1 MIRQLAGVSI
11 NNALAPLALRHRF
24 SAALP
29 LTDIDNRIMT
39 PFYAKVKHF
48 TCCKNNYNVLLTI
61 VCCAQ
66 YNIEGGDILGKREEL
81 VNSMIMELRRG
92 AVVIG
97 VLSQL
102 TEPQYGYSLVQVLE
116 EKGFSVEP
124 GTLYPLLRRLEKQG
138 LLESSWDTNES
149 RPRKYYHL
157 SPEGLIIYEA
167 LCNEWRNMTGRMADM
182 IDY

>member
-1 MIRQLAGVSI
+1 M
-11 NNALAPLALRHRF
+11 
-24 SAALP
+24 
-29 LTDIDNRIMT
+29 
-39 PFYAKVKHF
+39 
-48 TCCKNNYNVLLTI
+48 
-61 VCCAQ
+61 
-66 YNIEGGDILGKREEL
+66 GKREEL
-81 VNSMIMELRRG
+81 VNGMIMELRRG